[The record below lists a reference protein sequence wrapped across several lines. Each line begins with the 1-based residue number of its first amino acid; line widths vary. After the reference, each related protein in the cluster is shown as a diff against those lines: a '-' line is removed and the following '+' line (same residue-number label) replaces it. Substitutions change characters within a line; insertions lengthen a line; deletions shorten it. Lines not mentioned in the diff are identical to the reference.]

1 MKRWQV
7 WASFL
12 RPKYLRVI
20 QRGQKDDDCCFMYV
34 SGVDGNLVV
43 SCNDDNLGKDGAT
56 RNVDEVMAVPDGVA
70 DGIVRT
76 LNAR

>member
-1 MKRWQV
+1 
-7 WASFL
+7 
-12 RPKYLRVI
+12 
-20 QRGQKDDDCCFMYV
+20 MYV

-43 SCNDDNLGKDGAT
+43 RCNDDNLGKDGAT

-76 LNAR
+76 LKAR